1 MQEEETVKTED
12 IQEILFYLDPLIRS
26 RGNHVQSESL
36 LRSLQELDGGWG
48 QYKMATTIKKKLQL
62 YMGDMVS
69 QEVKKASNGSDLT
82 AEAMQ
87 DLAPII
93 LQKLMAGPRWA
104 ELVEKVKYEV
114 GSSSRQVAESI
125 RKEGKL
131 VERPPSRHVAAS
143 GPDSLGSTW
152 NQANFIFMQPEQLRL
167 LGRQIT
173 GAEGEEAKVQALNTL
188 LLSQIT
194 DIVGGES
201 WSILKTGLR
210 KVLADQ
216 NSKVSDLGLKFHA
229 RLLVSGS
236 HFAVKEGFQNL
247 LETISSWYQD
257 KRLSAMLPS
266 CGMSDESHIHVA
278 CLNIFNL
285 VFSMAADLPRMWIR
299 FPHRYIEEMIE
310 TMVAF
315 LSISSTTHY
324 SPLSILGV
332 VDTEAAWLKEW
343 LHSNQSRAILLV
355 KMGKYKSVLKVM
367 SENVKKYLEQNTF
380 EHFKEV
386 QENLKS
392 FNSLN
397 QFNLIPGLVID
408 FGSFIQ
414 QMNFLSNLLSYKQG
428 QTILPQKE
436 ELLVA
441 MANFLCFPQ
450 VASGPGKVVSEC
462 LKRVLKHSIGLNTN
476 ILATLLPMLSVG
488 NVDSST
494 TALCTINVLHILS
507 DTSIM
512 KDASTKLAPK
522 LTGLLTSY
530 GEDKHVKE
538 SILKLTMEAIKQDE
552 FFLSTYWRNL
562 FQKILEDPSTDRNII
577 SGIVETPAGIFM
589 AQKSI
594 AEDMIVQYIDECPG
608 LIGRSRKLSEVLM
621 QENILY
627 KEMDMMW
634 KLLIGEDEFAQYWP
648 NDDFIDQLAENH
660 ILHLMLMFS
669 SFEFISSS
677 GEQLSYLR
685 SILGLADENSEY
697 FDFSVWRENMLRIL
711 TISCTNLDCMF
722 FLESNF
728 HLSEVVERKFDDFI
742 IDDEIVTD
750 EEYLY
755 WRYLKGLTTDLGG
768 FSEKKTYKL
777 SLGDVQE
784 PRTVKSNT
792 NVPSKQSLSLTNFLE
807 EEDRILDIGWIDNTG
822 ALMRDILVL
831 TNSNIS
837 KPQARSI
844 LEKVAIVHAKTHMES
859 FETDNKDLHKNE
871 YEIANKLVVEYGRR
885 ILVIDGNCDH
895 RADLEEVMLV
905 SQSLFP
911 SPGYDWFAAA
921 LFLMTGGNTVIT
933 KNILSSLPATLV
945 SPFLWRN
952 HGTATQ
958 PSLFHL
964 GSLGHCVEMILKEDV
979 PALAATLHMA
989 KVPASAITD
998 LWIRQCFINILDFQ
1012 EVTNFVL
1019 IALIFGVDYIV
1030 YFSVSLLCHLQEEI
1044 LSREED
1050 VNLYQKIMTLPVE
1063 KFMAGD
1069 YLAFM
1074 DMLAKKHRSKLLQ
1087 YFTDILHDK

>member
-1 MQEEETVKTED
+1 MKTED

-62 YMGDMVS
+62 YMGEVVS
-69 QEVKKASNGSDLT
+69 QEVKNASNGSDLT

-104 ELVEKVKYEV
+104 EFVEKVKYEV

-131 VERPPSRHVAAS
+131 VERPPSRHVPAS

-188 LLSQIT
+188 LLSQIS

-210 KVLADQ
+210 KVLADP
-216 NSKVSDLGLKFHA
+216 NLKVSDLGLKFHA

-247 LETISSWYQD
+247 LETVSGWYQD
-257 KRLSAMLPS
+257 KRLNAMLPS

-278 CLNIFNL
+278 CLNILNI

-299 FPHRYIEEMIE
+299 FPHRYVEEMIE

-315 LSISSTTHY
+315 LSITSTTQY
-324 SPLSILGV
+324 SPLSMLGV
-332 VDTEAAWLKEW
+332 VDTEAGWLKEW
-343 LHSNQSRAILLV
+343 LHSHQSRAILVV
-355 KMGKYKSVLKVM
+355 KLGKYKSVFKVM
-367 SENVKKYLEQNTF
+367 FENVKKYLEQNTF

-386 QENLKS
+386 QENFES

-397 QFNLIPGLVID
+397 QFSLIPGLVID

-414 QMNFLSNLLSYKQG
+414 QINFLSLLLSYKQG
-428 QTILPQKE
+428 QDILPQTE

-450 VASGPGKVVSEC
+450 VASGPGKVVSKC
-462 LKRVLKHSIGLNTN
+462 LKRILKHSTSPNTN
-476 ILATLLPMLSVG
+476 ILATLLPMLSVV
-488 NVDSST
+488 NVKDSST
-494 TALCTINVLHILS
+494 TTLCIVNVLHILS
-507 DTSIM
+507 DSVIM
-512 KDASTKLAPK
+512 KAASTKLAPK
-522 LTGLLTSY
+522 LIGLLTAY
-530 GEDKHVKE
+530 GGDKQVKE

-552 FFLSTYWRNL
+552 FFLSIYWRNL
-562 FQKILEDPSTDRNII
+562 FQKILEDPSIDRNII
-577 SGIVETPAGIFM
+577 LGMIETPAGIFI
-589 AQKSI
+589 AQNSI
-594 AEDMIVQYIDECPG
+594 KADIIVKYIDECPG
-608 LIGRSRKLSEVLM
+608 LIGRSRKLSEVLI

-677 GEQLSYLR
+677 REQTAYMKT
-685 SILGLADENSEY
+685 ILGLAEENSEY

-711 TISCTNLDCMF
+711 TISCINLDCML

-728 HLSEVVERKFDDFI
+728 HLSEVVVRKFDDFI
-742 IDDEIVTD
+742 IDDEIVAD

-768 FSEKKTYKL
+768 YSEKKTYKL
-777 SLGDVQE
+777 SLGDVQD
-784 PRTVKSNT
+784 PKPVKSNT
-792 NVPSKQSLSLTNFLE
+792 NVPSKQSLAMTNYLE
-807 EEDRILDIGWIDNTG
+807 DEDKILDIGWIENTG
-822 ALMRDILVL
+822 SLMRDILVL

-837 KPQARSI
+837 KLQAKRI
-844 LEKVAIVHAKTHMES
+844 LEKIAIVHAKTHLES
-859 FETDNKDLHKNE
+859 FETDNKNSQKNE
-871 YEIANKLVVEYGRR
+871 DNIANKLVIEYGER
-885 ILVIDGNCDH
+885 IQVFDDNCDH
-895 RADLEEVMLV
+895 RADLEEVMLL

-911 SPGYDWFAAA
+911 SPGYDWFTAA

-933 KNILSSLPATLV
+933 KNILTSLPATLV

-952 HGTATQ
+952 HGVATQ

-979 PALAATLHMA
+979 PAVAATLHMA

-998 LWIRQCFINILDFQ
+998 LWLRQCFINILNFQ
-1012 EVTNFVL
+1012 EVTHFVL

-1030 YFSVSLLCHLQEEI
+1030 YFSVSLLCHLQEDI
-1044 LSREED
+1044 LSWED
-1050 VNLYQKIMTLPVE
+1050 DINLYQRIMTLPVE
-1063 KFMAGD
+1063 KFLAGD
-1069 YLAFM
+1069 YLSFM
-1074 DMLAKKHRSKLLQ
+1074 DMLAKKHRSKLMQ
-1087 YFTDILHDK
+1087 YLTDICHHK